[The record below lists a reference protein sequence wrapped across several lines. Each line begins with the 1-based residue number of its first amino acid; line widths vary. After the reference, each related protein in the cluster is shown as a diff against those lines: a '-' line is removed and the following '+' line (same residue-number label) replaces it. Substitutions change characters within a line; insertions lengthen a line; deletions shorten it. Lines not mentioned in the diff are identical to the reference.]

1 MPIKVVKRE
10 EKKQEE
16 SVAQINNLGMSYLLK
31 GMLEEAEAEFKRA
44 IEKKPEYSKGHNNL
58 GVVYLQQNR
67 LDEAI
72 KEFKLAIKYDPN
84 NAEAYNNLGVAYCN
98 KQKYTEAKDSFRKA
112 LAVNPNYQKARE
124 NLALLELN
132 LKSVTGGIKGESKE
146 SVKNDNS
153 KKAQKQAKVPTIS
166 LCMIVKNEEEH
177 LPNALN
183 SVKDVVDEIII
194 VDTGSTDRTVEI
206 AKSFGAKV
214 YYYEWNNDFAS
225 ARNEALKYATCDWIL
240 SMDADDEMNAEQVK
254 RLKDILANLED
265 DILGV
270 QLPIYSKTPDGNT
283 MTNYLIRL
291 FRNNPEIRF
300 SRKIHEVVDFSINK
314 LGGRIIRAT
323 DIPVIHKGYEEPGA
337 INKKIERNF
346 KLIKEEVEKS
356 PDDAS
361 MWMYLAKSYCSLG
374 NIEEGISAYK
384 KAIDVAGQNTLFR
397 FAKLVSLID
406 LATLY
411 MNRGELDLAEL
422 YALKAVNFDPN
433 FPDAH
438 YIAGNVYFRK
448 KQFNEAYSEFQ
459 KVLEVDPMKS
469 FGLVFTSQ
477 VKGLPLYI
485 MLTACAIELKRFS
498 DAVIYGENALK
509 ISQNNPDIF
518 NNLGIAYANLGVF
531 SEAKRCFERALE
543 LSPNNTNYR
552 MNMVTLLSHTG
563 DMDELLSQMKDTLE
577 VLKAQV

>member
-1 MPIKVVKRE
+1 MPIKIVKSE
-10 EKKQEE
+10 KQEE

-31 GMLEEAEAEFKRA
+31 GMLSEAELEFKRA
-44 IEKKPEYSKGHNNL
+44 IDKKPDYSKGHNNL

-67 LDEAI
+67 LDDAI

-98 KQKYTEAKDSFRKA
+98 RQKYTEAKDLFRKA
-112 LAVNPNYQKARE
+112 LEINPKYEKARD
-124 NLALLELN
+124 NLLLLERN
-132 LKSVTGGIKGESKE
+132 LKPVAVKTKDDKTSSKN
-146 SVKNDNS
+146 SNFKKN
-153 KKAQKQAKVPTIS
+153 QKPNKIPTIS

-194 VDTGSTDRTVEI
+194 VDTGSTDNTVEI

-214 YYYEWNNDFAS
+214 YFYEWNDDFAS

-240 SMDADDEMNAEQVK
+240 SMDADDEMNAEQV
-254 RLKDILANLED
+254 RNLKEILANLED

-270 QLPIYSKTPDGNT
+270 QLPIYSNTPDGNT
-283 MTNYLIRL
+283 MMNYLIRL
-291 FRNNPEIRF
+291 FRNHPEIRF

-323 DIPVIHKGYEEPGA
+323 DIPVIHRGYEEPNT
-337 INKKIERNF
+337 IKRKIERNF
-346 KLIKEEVEKS
+346 KLIKEEVENN

-361 MWMYLAKSYCSLG
+361 MWMYLAKSYCSIGDLE
-374 NIEEGISAYK
+374 NGISAYK
-384 KAIDVAGQNTLFR
+384 KAIDIAGTNPLFR

-411 MNRGELDLAEL
+411 LNRGELDLAEL

-438 YIAGNVYFRK
+438 YIAGNVYFKK

-459 KVLEVDPMKS
+459 KVLDVDPMKS
-469 FGLVFTSQ
+469 YGLVFSSQ
-477 VKGLPLYI
+477 VRGLPLYV
-485 MLTACAIELKRFS
+485 MLTACAIELKKYS

-509 ISQNNPDIF
+509 ISSNNPDIF

-543 LSPNNTNYR
+543 LDPNNTKFR

-563 DMDELLSQMKDTLE
+563 EIDELLSQMKDTLE